1 VAAVTVPAYPL
12 SWPDGLPRTER
23 KANSQFRTSLSA
35 ALKNVRSSL
44 EAFGRDSGKAVSE
57 ISISSNVT
65 LGQDRPADTGV
76 AVWFTWDGQQRCIA
90 VDRYPKPEDNL
101 QAIHHVLEAR
111 RTEMRHGG
119 LHVVRQTFKGFTALP
134 APAGKRDWREVL
146 GFRRDGRLTEQ
157 LTAAAIDQRY
167 RELAAKAHP
176 DKGGTT
182 EQMAELNRARAEA
195 KAAIA

>member
-1 VAAVTVPAYPL
+1 MIPSYPL

-23 KANSQFRTSLSA
+23 KVTSQFRTTLAA
-35 ALKNVRSSL
+35 ALNNVRKSL
-44 EAFGRDSGKAVSE
+44 EAFGKDSGKAVTE
-57 ISISSNVT
+57 ISITSNVT
-65 LGQDRPADTGV
+65 LGETLPSDTGV

-134 APAGKRDWREVL
+134 APPGRKSWRDVL
-146 GFRRDGRLTEQ
+146 GITGQVTPADVDTAYRQKATE
-157 LTAAAIDQRY
+157 L
-167 RELAAKAHP
+167 HP
-176 DKGGTT
+176 DKPGGDAAA
-182 EQMAELNRARAEA
+182 MAELNRARAEA
-195 KAAIA
+195 KAALTN

>member
-1 VAAVTVPAYPL
+1 MTDALIPPYPL
-12 SWPDGLPRTER
+12 SWPEGLPRTER
-23 KANSQFRTSLSA
+23 PVTSQFRTSLSA
-35 ALKNVRSSL
+35 ALNNVRKSL
-44 EAFGRDSGKAVSE
+44 QMFGADSGKGVTD

-65 LGQDRPADTGV
+65 LGGDRPKDPGV

-134 APAGKRDWREVL
+134 APPDRKSWREVL
-146 GFRRDGRLTEQ
+146 KITATNVSRADVDEAYRRQ
-157 LTAAAIDQRY
+157 AAT
-167 RELAAKAHP
+167 AHP
-176 DKGGTT
+176 DKGGSTDK
-182 EQMAELNRARAEA
+182 MAELNRARAEA
-195 KAAIA
+195 KEALG

>member
-1 VAAVTVPAYPL
+1 MIPSYPL

-23 KANSQFRTSLSA
+23 KVTSQFRTTLAA
-35 ALKNVRSSL
+35 ALNNVRKSL
-44 EAFGRDSGKAVSE
+44 EAFGKDSGKAATE
-57 ISISSNVT
+57 ISITSNVT
-65 LGQDRPADTGV
+65 LGETRPSDTGV

-134 APAGKRDWREVL
+134 APLGRKSWRDVL
-146 GFRRDGRLTEQ
+146 GITGQVTPADVDTAYRQKATE
-157 LTAAAIDQRY
+157 L
-167 RELAAKAHP
+167 HP
-176 DKGGTT
+176 DKPGGDAAA
-182 EQMAELNRARAEA
+182 MAELNRARAEA
-195 KAAIA
+195 KAALTN

>member
-1 VAAVTVPAYPL
+1 MAIPAYPL
-12 SWPDGLPRTER
+12 AWPEGLPRTER
-23 KANSQFRTSLSA
+23 KVTSQFRTTLSA
-35 ALKNVRSSL
+35 ALNNVRKSL

-65 LGQDRPADTGV
+65 LGNNRPPDTGV
-76 AVWFTWDGQQRCIA
+76 AVWFEWDGQQRCIA

-134 APAGKRDWREVL
+134 APSGRKSWREVL
-146 GFRRDGRLTEQ
+146 GIKEANVSAAQID
-157 LTAAAIDQRY
+157 TAY
-167 RELAAKAHP
+167 RALAAKAHP
-176 DKGGTT
+176 DAGGSN
-182 EQMAELNRARAEA
+182 EKMSLLNAARKEA
-195 KAAIA
+195 KEAISA

>member
-1 VAAVTVPAYPL
+1 MIPSYPL

-23 KANSQFRTSLSA
+23 KVTSQFRTTLAA
-35 ALKNVRSSL
+35 ALNNVRKSL
-44 EAFGRDSGKAVSE
+44 EAFGKDSGKAVTE
-57 ISISSNVT
+57 ISITSNVT
-65 LGQDRPADTGV
+65 LGETRPSDTGV

-134 APAGKRDWREVL
+134 APPGRKSWRDVL
-146 GFRRDGRLTEQ
+146 GITGQVTPADVDTAYRQKATE
-157 LTAAAIDQRY
+157 L
-167 RELAAKAHP
+167 HP
-176 DKGGTT
+176 DKPGGDAAA
-182 EQMAELNRARAEA
+182 MAELNRARAEA
-195 KAAIA
+195 KAALTN